1 MSEEDVNLVVDFTNH
16 VLGSSGLDLKAA
28 ADHAEDGLKIQVCGE
43 DVALLLGHNAE
54 LLDALEY
61 LGNRVLARASGEET
75 RLIFDSLGYR
85 ARREKELRLMAEKA
99 AEKVRLSRIPF
110 SFDPMIPNERRI
122 IHLALS
128 NGSQHGK
135 EFRARSRC
143 SCWISNS
150 RVVFDYSRER
160 DLRLP
165 EALGRLKNTFDVASG
180 PSSRHRRV
188 GPDSLHTIARGI
200 TSERSA
206 PRRF

>member
-28 ADHAEDGLKIQVCGE
+28 ADHAEDGLKIQVRGE

-61 LGNRVLARASGEET
+61 LGNRVLARASGEEA
-75 RLIFDSLGYR
+75 RLVFDSLGYR

-122 IHLALS
+122 IHLALANDAS
-128 NGSQHGK
+128 VTTESQGNGENRK
-135 EFRARSRC
+135 
-143 SCWISNS
+143 
-150 RVVFDYSRER
+150 V
-160 DLRLP
+160 
-165 EALGRLKNTFDVASG
+165 
-180 PSSRHRRV
+180 
-188 GPDSLHTIARGI
+188 TIRPAK
-200 TSERSA
+200 
-206 PRRF
+206 